1 MRQTVLNDRVL
12 QLEKEKNML
21 EEQWTQNVNAL
32 KLEFSER
39 IRPNEKIVVKNGI
52 THPVVEIDM
61 LVIFCCDDCINS

>member
-1 MRQTVLNDRVL
+1 
-12 QLEKEKNML
+12 ML